1 MSYSVSLPSAFE
13 CSFVIK
19 PLARSSAN
27 SLLYATDGSNDLLV
41 GQYNS
46 IGTNNGIWCGG
57 SAHNTDT
64 TTTLNTELTFIWR
77 YENGVHTVSWDNH
90 IVTTNCPQPTSLTK
104 LSVDSNNLLKN
115 IKIKPL

>member
-27 SLLYATDGSNDLLV
+27 SVLYIDNSGGDMLI

-46 IGTNNGIWCGG
+46 SGTNNGIYCGG
-57 SAHNTDT
+57 ASHPTGT
-64 TTTLNTELTFIWR
+64 TTTLNTELTFVWT

-90 IVTTNCPQPTSLTK
+90 TVTTNCPQPTAITK
-104 LSVDSNNLLKN
+104 LTADSNNPMKN